1 MKMVAE
7 GVATTKSTHE
17 LAQKLKVDLPITE
30 QVHKVLF
37 AAKNPHK
44 ATEMLMTRDLKT
56 EH

>member
-17 LAQKLKVDLPITE
+17 LSKKLHVELPITE
-30 QVHKVLF
+30 QIYKVLF
-37 AAKNPHK
+37 NNKDPHK
-44 ATEMLMTRDLKT
+44 ATEILMTRNLKT